1 MPALFPLF
9 WHILVR
15 IVSLVSPEPW
25 WRHQMETFSAL
36 LALCAGNSPVPVNSP
51 HKGQWRGAFMFS
63 LICTWINDWVNNRE
77 TGDLKR
83 YRGHCDV
90 NVMAVQRE
98 REIEEGEERDMS
110 PIHVI
115 PTFMF
120 QNNERCH
127 NLQVHRVDVQAPWG
141 VLQLAHQTLLELE
154 LYGHRTTQGPRRYG
168 REIMCW
174 IVLKIHENT
183 FAKYSDLT
191 RTSRCDKSPKT
202 SLLKPTTKK
211 TSKIRITSPST
222 SWGELTVTKGQ

>member
-1 MPALFPLF
+1 MRL
-9 WHILVR
+9 
-15 IVSLVSPEPW
+15 
-25 WRHQMETFSAL
+25 MDCFSVNRTDA
-36 LALCAGNSPVPVNSP
+36 PVNLN
-51 HKGQWRGAFMFS
+51 RTAFNGCLLYS
-63 LICTWINDWVNNRE
+63 LYSGTFGPKHVEDCVAR
-77 TGDLKR
+77 LL
-83 YRGHCDV
+83 
-90 NVMAVQRE
+90 QRE

-168 REIMCW
+168 RQIMCW

-183 FAKYSDLT
+183 FAQYSDLT
-191 RTSRCDKSPKT
+191 RTSWCDKSPKT

-211 TSKIRITSPST
+211 TSKILITGPST
-222 SWGELTVTKGQ
+222 SWGEFNGHKGPVIRKTFPWRDAMVFYHCSTLRLCI